1 MIHEKTGKLTS
12 KNTIKIMKREATDS
26 GKKYVQITYL
36 INELYPAYIKNSQNS
51 VFLKKL
57 STELPYDPAIPLL
70 HIQPKELKTYP
81 HKIFTWM
88 FIAALFIIA
97 SREFPGGPV
106 VKTPPSNAGGLGSIP
121 GWGTKIPHAIRC
133 SKTNKQTN
141 T

>member
-81 HKIFTWM
+81 HKIFT
-88 FIAALFIIA
+88 
-97 SREFPGGPV
+97 
-106 VKTPPSNAGGLGSIP
+106 
-121 GWGTKIPHAIRC
+121 
-133 SKTNKQTN
+133 
-141 T
+141 